1 MVEIL
6 TNKKIYM
13 TMEDLTF
20 CPYIK
25 TLELLL
31 SVRTVN
37 DMKERKGKLHTQCHL
52 PLGCIEKLFI

>member
-1 MVEIL
+1 
-6 TNKKIYM
+6 
-13 TMEDLTF
+13 MEDLTF

-37 DMKERKGKLHTQCHL
+37 DMKERKGKLHRQCHL
-52 PLGCIEKLFI
+52 PLGFIEKLFI